1 MAAAGCPASQF
12 KNLRKQGEVLGLSSW
27 FNQGNRMNAIG
38 MRKGKIS
45 QETAFNTEITE
56 TQRTRR

>member
-1 MAAAGCPASQF
+1 MAAPGYPASQF

-38 MRKGKIS
+38 MTREKIS
-45 QETAFNTEITE
+45 EETAFNMP
-56 TQRTRR
+56 RR